1 MRTVEYLIISYSSPP
16 LPRPRSYQIVKLLKH
31 LKGSF
36 LLITSEYCRAKNL
49 DFSLNSYIKSIED
62 KTLRV
67 KDYSE
72 SLVASMLFNLI
83 PPLSQ
88 LPDKHLMWAPSVIKL
103 AKSLKKKIAPRVII
117 AFSRPE
123 TDLLIGIKLKKIFG
137 VPLAVYF
144 SDPWADKPYAHY
156 ARFMKWANSRLEA
169 KVIKYADLILF
180 TNEDQ
185 RKLVMQKYP
194 EYIQE
199 KARSIA
205 HCYDETL
212 YPCEP
217 KKSDIFVVRHMG
229 NFFSYRSPEPF
240 IKAVHLLLKTHPN
253 FKKQLLVEFYGQLPI
268 KDRKLIKA
276 LAIEDIIMVRPVI
289 PYLES
294 LKLMS
299 NADLLLLID
308 AESEHN
314 TFYNTFFPSKLVDYV
329 GAKKNI
335 LGITSKNSPS
345 ARIIKSYGGQ
355 VFSSDQVHDISRYMV
370 TAIKHRSRFQPNV
383 SELRKYDVRTVASDL
398 ENLLSSVLRQLD
410 KNNRP
415 KLDV

>member
-1 MRTVEYLIISYSSPP
+1 MRTIEYLIISYSSLP
-16 LPRPRSYQIVKLLKH
+16 LPRPRSYQLTKILKH

-49 DFSLNSYIKSIED
+49 DFSLNSYIKNIED
-62 KTLRV
+62 NTLRV
-67 KDYSE
+67 KDFSD
-72 SLVASMLFNLI
+72 SLAPSILFNLI

-88 LPDKHLMWAPSVIKL
+88 LPDKHLMWAPSVITL
-103 AKSLKKKIAPRVII
+103 AKSLKKTIAPRVII

-123 TDLLIGIKLKKIFG
+123 TDLLIGIRLKKIFS
-137 VPLAVYF
+137 VPLVVYF
-144 SDPWADKPYAHY
+144 SDPWADKPYTHL
-156 ARFMKWANSRLEA
+156 ARFMKRANSRLEA

-240 IKAVHLLLKTHPN
+240 IKAVHLLLKTHPDLEW
-253 FKKQLLVEFYGQLPI
+253 QLLVEFYGQMPVE
-268 KDRKLIKA
+268 DRKLIKT
-276 LAIEDIIMVRPVI
+276 LSMEHVI
-289 PYLES
+289 KIRASVPYLES

-299 NADLLLLID
+299 NSDLLLLID
-308 AESEHN
+308 TESEHN
-314 TFYNTFFPSKLVDYV
+314 TFYNIFFPSKLVDYM

-335 LGITSKNSPS
+335 LAISSSNSPS
-345 ARIIKSYGGQ
+345 ANIINSYGGQ
-355 VFSSDQVHDISRYMV
+355 TFSKNQVNDIAEYLLV
-370 TAIKHRSRFQPNV
+370 TIKDCKPFQPNIR
-383 SELRKYDVRTVASDL
+383 ELRKYDAKTVATRL
-398 ENLLSSVLRQLD
+398 ESLCSML
-410 KNNRP
+410 
-415 KLDV
+415 

>member
-1 MRTVEYLIISYSSPP
+1 MRTVEYLIISYSSLP
-16 LPRPRSYQIVKLLKH
+16 LPRPRSYQIAKVLKH

-36 LLITSEYCRAKNL
+36 LLITSECSIAKNL
-49 DFSLNSYIKSIED
+49 DFSLNSYIKNIED
-62 KTLRV
+62 NTLRV

-88 LPDKHLMWAPSVIKL
+88 LPDKHLMWAPSVITL
-103 AKSLKKKIAPRVII
+103 AKSLKKTIAPRVII

-123 TDLLIGIKLKKIFG
+123 TDLLIGIRLKKIFS
-137 VPLAVYF
+137 VPLVVYF
-144 SDPWADKPYAHY
+144 SDPWADKPYTHL
-156 ARFMKWANSRLEA
+156 ARFMKRANSRLEA

-194 EYIQE
+194 EYLQE

-212 YPCEP
+212 YFFEP
-217 KKSDIFVVRHMG
+217 KKSDKFVVRHMG
-229 NFFSYRSPEPF
+229 SLFKYRSPKPF
-240 IKAVHLLLKTHPN
+240 IKAVQLLLKTHPDL
-253 FKKQLLVEFYGQLPI
+253 KRQLLVEFYGQLPTE
-268 KDRKLIKA
+268 DRKLIKA
-276 LAIEDIIMVRPVI
+276 LAIEDIIMVTPTVT
-289 PYLES
+289 YLES
-294 LKLMS
+294 LKLMCS
-299 NADLLLLID
+299 ADLLLFID

-314 TFYNTFFPSKLVDYV
+314 TFYNTFFPSKLVDYM

-345 ARIIKSYGGQ
+345 AKIIKSYRGQ
-355 VFSSDQVHDISRYMV
+355 IFLHSQID
-370 TAIKHRSRFQPNV
+370 AIKEYLFAMVKHHNNFQPSIN
-383 SELRKYDVRTVASDL
+383 ELKRYAAPAIAYEFEELVRHVTS
-398 ENLLSSVLRQLD
+398 
-410 KNNRP
+410 
-415 KLDV
+415 